1 VDIIENRYRMIIEPE
16 RSGKSISDV
25 CIAFGVSRATWYKWK
40 RRYDAH
46 GIDGLKNQSRKP
58 HNIKNLKVTEELEK
72 LVLELRLNNRFGP
85 MRIRFRLKRKYG
97 VSLGTKTIYNLLKR
111 HKLNVLAVKLKRK
124 YKRFEMK
131 HPNELVQMDTKGPFY
146 LKASRTKHYFIHVI
160 DDCSRKVVSKW
171 CNRRTSE
178 AALSVL
184 KEWVKLHGKPNKVMH
199 DGGTEFTSTD
209 FKNFLILNGIKDKQ
223 IPKGYPQEQGKVEAY
238 NKIVISEFLQIEE
251 LKDEK
256 DGAEKYESFVNS
268 YNYER
273 EHGGINGMTPA
284 EKFMKCLK
292 QPLLIH

>member
-1 VDIIENRYRMIIEPE
+1 MIIEPE

-40 RRYDAH
+40 RRYDVY
-46 GIDGLKNQSRKP
+46 GVDGLKNQSRKP

-85 MRIRFRLKRKYG
+85 MRIRFRLKRKYR